1 MTRFSFLA
9 SVAVLSILSIPHAR
23 GDDTAVAAPKPAAE
37 AVAAAPSVED
47 ADVPASVDSFAPS
60 DAESQPVIQDASV
73 SGPAALSDP
82 SAAPEPAAAT
92 VPPASTSV
100 SKRAEA
106 AMAPASI
113 STSRNAYVIP
123 VKGAIGSPTL
133 YIVRR
138 AIKEAMSNGVD
149 VIILDMD
156 TPGGEL
162 QNTLEIMDALS
173 RFKGETLTYVN
184 TEAISAGSFIAIS
197 TDDIYF
203 EENGQIGAAEVV
215 SGTGQDIPES
225 MKRKLQSYINAKVR
239 VYAKNHRYRADVM
252 RAMTDPAF
260 ELKIG
265 DTVLSPEGE
274 LLSLTASEAMTPY
287 GDPPE
292 PLFGAGIASSVE
304 DLVRMRYGEG
314 MVEIKSF
321 EVTWSERLA
330 QFMQTIAPILM
341 SIGVLLLFIEFKT
354 PSFGLIGSLGILCL
368 VIVFASNYVAGLA
381 GYEPLILFVVGIL
394 LIAIELLILPGFLIP
409 AFLGICCVLISLVW
423 SMSDLWPS
431 GEGGRIVIAW
441 DEIQRSTGTLLLSLL
456 GSLVGMFFAVRLLPK
471 TPLWSRVALQG
482 ASPDPDPVLVGGGR
496 QSDGGTALPS
506 VGTTGVALT
515 PMIPTGQIE
524 VDGRRFE
531 AMAQVGSIDRGD
543 RIVVVGFR
551 QFSVLVKKAED

>member
-9 SVAVLSILSIPHAR
+9 FAAVVSILPVFCVR
-23 GDDTAVAAPKPAAE
+23 GDAPDADAPASPAVPVEVSPAVSDEPATVDSQAASDPAIAESAVAVAANTDQTTAPAAAD
-37 AVAAAPSVED
+37 AVVAEKPVEPPAPSVEEQ
-47 ADVPASVDSFAPS
+47 ALAR
-60 DAESQPVIQDASV
+60 ES
-73 SGPAALSDP
+73 
-82 SAAPEPAAAT
+82 AT
-92 VPPASTSV
+92 PPQ
-100 SKRAEA
+100 K
-106 AMAPASI
+106 
-113 STSRNAYVIP
+113 AYVIP

-133 YIVRR
+133 YILRR
-138 AIKEAMSNGVD
+138 ALKEALTNGVD
-149 VIILDMD
+149 LIVLDMD

-252 RAMTDPAF
+252 RAMTDPDF

-265 DTVLSPEGE
+265 DTVLSPKGE

-304 DLVRMRYGEG
+304 DVLSMRYGAG
-314 MVEIKSF
+314 VVEIKAF

-330 QFMQTIAPILM
+330 QFMQGVAPILV

-381 GYEPLILFVVGIL
+381 GYEPLILFVVGLL
-394 LIAIELLILPGFLIP
+394 LIAVELLILPGFLIP
-409 AFLGICCVLISLVW
+409 AFLGICCVLVSLVW
-423 SMSDLWPS
+423 SMADLWPE

-441 DEIQRSTGTLLLSLL
+441 DEVQRSTGSLLLSLL
-456 GSLVGMFFAVRLLPK
+456 GSLVGMILVVRLLPK

-482 ASPDPDPVLVGGGR
+482 TSPDPDPVLVGGGR
-496 QSDGGTALPS
+496 RSDGGTALPP
-506 VGTTGVALT
+506 VGTVGIALT
-515 PMIPTGQIE
+515 PMIPSGQIE
-524 VDGRRFE
+524 VEGRRFE
-531 AMAQVGSIDRGD
+531 AMAQTGSIDRGD
-543 RIVVVGFR
+543 RVVVAGFR

>member
-37 AVAAAPSVED
+37 AVVLTPAPDEAPAHTGSSGPSDDQVLPENGNTVLTKTAPQSVSPSV
-47 ADVPASVDSFAPS
+47 S
-60 DAESQPVIQDASV
+60 
-73 SGPAALSDP
+73 
-82 SAAPEPAAAT
+82 EPAEA
-92 VPPASTSV
+92 VASP
-100 SKRAEA
+100 
-106 AMAPASI
+106 APAS
-113 STSRNAYVIP
+113 SRVYVYPSSRNAYVIP